1 MAARDGERIDG
12 VYHFKCE
19 VCGAETTARR
29 AHARTCS
36 PVCAAALRN
45 RVGARRRDAS
55 ATRFYVSQRKLEAA
69 LAALRD
75 RPEQEAEL
83 VVGVDAG
90 NRDADIGRLR
100 VESKG
105 AEGGL
110 VFELEA
116 PYSPFDK

>member
-36 PVCAAALRN
+36 PPCAAELRN
-45 RVGARRRDAS
+45 RDPARRRDPGAL
-55 ATRFYVSQRKLEAA
+55 RFYVSQRKLEAA
-69 LAALRD
+69 LEALRA
-75 RPEQEAEL
+75 RPEQDAEL

-90 NRDADIGRLR
+90 NREADIGRLR

-110 VFELEA
+110 VFELQA
-116 PYSPFDK
+116 PYSPFDE